1 MIELLKPI
9 RIRRLSPWKIDSI
22 KNIITALLAD
32 DDSALKEL
40 FRAQVED
47 AVNQFLQNEMAA
59 GPTRN
64 SQIDAVFVLMAA
76 RTPISN
82 NQTSAIVKTEGKK
95 NGVRRGTSWMW
106 MSHNVIKLIIARLN
120 IVYLVI
126 GFINQLSGALFIGLD
141 RNVVA
146 KLIQVD
152 ELLGADLLNG
162 SRNQLVVDT

>member
-95 NGVRRGTSWMW
+95 NGVRRGTS
-106 MSHNVIKLIIARLN
+106 
-120 IVYLVI
+120 
-126 GFINQLSGALFIGLD
+126 
-141 RNVVA
+141 
-146 KLIQVD
+146 
-152 ELLGADLLNG
+152 
-162 SRNQLVVDT
+162 